1 MLKLL
6 TRILTTR
13 LTQEIDHLI
22 PEHQFGFRRGRSTLH
37 AVNNLLKDIDEA
49 LKMPKGKFYT
59 IVIDYTKAFDLLNRK
74 KLLTKLENL
83 IGTRNPHTVIVKNIL
98 AHNTVVINDT
108 VSTSKD
114 IIQTNGV
121 LQGDPLSPLLFNVA
135 TSDIAKTL
143 QLRPHQTVIYMYA
156 DDMVI
161 GSTNKTDL
169 QNALNDLANW
179 ADENDFEV
187 NQRKTVKM
195 VFRKGGRVAADD
207 NVSYKNATLETV
219 NTFKYIGITLQTT
232 NTTFRIHIKE
242 KTTAAIKAIYDIKE
256 IAQLSLKTAMALFNN
271 KIVPILTYGIDIIW
285 DKLKLQ
291 DLAALE
297 KVKARFLK
305 KSARRI

>member
-1 MLKLL
+1 MEKINNKSTVQRKRRYRQPQCVQRNSFGKQYAQTTHKNTNNQTNPRNTPLN
-6 TRILTTR
+6 TRTPVW
-13 LTQEIDHLI
+13 I
-22 PEHQFGFRRGRSTLH
+22 PKGQIH

-59 IVIDYTKAFDLLNRK
+59 IFIDYTKAFDLLNRK

-83 IGTRNPHTVIVKNIL
+83 IDTRNPHTVIVKNIL

-114 IIQTNGV
+114 IIQTHGV
-121 LQGDPLSPLLFNVA
+121 LQGDALSPLLFNVA

-143 QLRPHQTVIYMYA
+143 QQRPHQTVIYMYA
-156 DDMVI
+156 DDIVI

-187 NQRKTVKM
+187 NRRKTVQM

-207 NVSYKNATLETV
+207 NVSYKIATLETV
-219 NTFKYIGITLQTT
+219 NTFKYLGITLQTT
-232 NTTFRIHIKE
+232 STTFRIHIKE

-256 IAQLSLKTAMALFNN
+256 IAQLSLKTAMALFN
-271 KIVPILTYGIDIIW
+271 KIVPIL
-285 DKLKLQ
+285 
-291 DLAALE
+291 
-297 KVKARFLK
+297 
-305 KSARRI
+305 